1 MEDAAKNFG
10 AKLDRL
16 IAGESLSREEAR
28 EMFSQVISDEQPD
41 VHQGAFLAAITAKGP
56 TSDEIAGGWDA
67 IYGLDTFK
75 ASPRVSGELF
85 ENCGTGMD
93 AVETFNISTA
103 ASIVAAAAGVPMAK
117 HGARAITSRCG
128 TVDILEVFGVEVEAD
143 PEIVVRS
150 IERAGIGI
158 FNGTSPKVHPLG
170 LGRIL
175 AKIRFGTV
183 LNISGSLANPAM
195 PRQGLR
201 GVYSKDLVVTIA
213 EAMKK
218 IGYSRAMVVHG
229 LSADGKRGMD
239 EVSPSGKTFVAEFG
253 EDGRIA
259 TFEVS
264 PRDFG
269 AGSVDEN
276 LLIPREDRVE
286 EAVELLRVLS
296 GMERGPRER
305 AVCIN
310 SAPVLKMAGKAED
323 LSEGFSISR
332 EIIRTGKA
340 IEKLGEWVRAQ
351 NSDPLAG
358 AERLKYLVERAA
370 KTETEFIGHRL
381 REESR

>member
-1 MEDAAKNFG
+1 MDDG
-10 AKLDRL
+10 AKLFGSRLNRL

-28 EMFSQVISDEQPD
+28 QMFSQVLTDEQPD

-75 ASPRVSGELF
+75 ASPRISGELF

-128 TVDILEVFGVEVEAD
+128 TVDILEILGVEVEAD
-143 PEIVVRS
+143 PEIVVAS

-158 FNGTSPKVHPLG
+158 FNGMSPKVHPLG

-175 AKIRFGTV
+175 AKISFGTV
-183 LNISGSLANPAM
+183 LNIAGSLANPAM
-195 PRQGLR
+195 PRRGLR
-201 GVYSKDLVVTIA
+201 GVYSKELVVPIA

-229 LSADGKRGMD
+229 LSADGKNGMD
-239 EVSPSGKTFVAEFG
+239 ELSPSGRTIVAQLR

-264 PRDFG
+264 PRDLG
-269 AGSVDEN
+269 AEPVDLRH
-276 LLIPREDRVE
+276 LLPREDRVE

-296 GMERGPRER
+296 GMEKGPRET

-310 SAPVLKMAGKAED
+310 AAPILLLAGKAEGLRDGFLASKD
-323 LSEGFSISR
+323 L
-332 EIIRTGKA
+332 IRSGA
-340 IEKLGEWVRAQ
+340 ALDKLGEWVASQ

-358 AERLKYLVERAA
+358 AERLELLIDMAN
-370 KTETEFIGHRL
+370 
-381 REESR
+381 

>member
-1 MEDAAKNFG
+1 MDDAALLFG
-10 AKLDRL
+10 SRMNRL

-67 IYGLDTFK
+67 IYALDTFK
-75 ASPRVSGELF
+75 AYPRVCGELF

-93 AVETFNISTA
+93 GIETFNISTA
-103 ASIVAAAAGVPMAK
+103 ASMVAAAAGVPMAK
-117 HGARAITSRCG
+117 HGSRAITSRCG
-128 TVDILEVFGVEVEAD
+128 TVDILEVLGVEVEAD
-143 PEIVVRS
+143 PEVVVRS

-158 FNGTSPKVHPLG
+158 FNGMSPKVHPEG

-183 LNISGSLANPAM
+183 LNIAGSLANPAM

-201 GVYSKDLVVTIA
+201 GVYSKDLVVPVA

-229 LSADGKRGMD
+229 LSADGIRGMD
-239 EVSPSGKTFVAEFG
+239 EVSPSGETIVAELRD
-253 EDGRIA
+253 DGRIA
-259 TFEVS
+259 TFRVS

-269 AGSVDEN
+269 AEPVDERH
-276 LLIPREDRVE
+276 LLPREDRVE

-296 GMERGPRER
+296 GMERGPRET

-310 SAPVLKMAGKAED
+310 AAPILLLAGKAGCLQDGFLASKD
-323 LSEGFSISR
+323 L
-332 EIIRTGKA
+332 IRSGA
-340 IEKLGEWVRAQ
+340 ALDKLGEWVVSQ
-351 NSDPLAG
+351 NSDPIGG
-358 AERLKYLVERAA
+358 AERLDLLIDMA
-370 KTETEFIGHRL
+370 
-381 REESR
+381 S

>member
-28 EMFSQVISDEQPD
+28 EMFSEVISDEQPD
-41 VHQGAFLAAITAKGP
+41 AHQGAFLAAITAKGP
-56 TSDEIAGGWDA
+56 SSDEIAGGWDA
-67 IYGLDTFK
+67 IYDLDTFK

-93 AVETFNISTA
+93 AVDTFNISTA
-103 ASIVAAAAGVPMAK
+103 ASIVAAASGVPMAK

-143 PEIVVRS
+143 PGIVVGS

-158 FNGTSPKVHPLG
+158 FNGMSPKVHPLG

-183 LNISGSLANPAM
+183 LNIAGSLANPAM

-201 GVYSKDLVVTIA
+201 GVYSKDLVVPIA

-239 EVSPSGKTFVAEFG
+239 EVSPSGKTFVAEVG
-253 EDGRIA
+253 EDDRIA

-276 LLIPREDRVE
+276 LLLPREDRVE

-296 GMERGPRER
+296 GMERGPREM

-310 SAPVLKMAGKAED
+310 AAPILFSAGKAD
-323 LSEGFSISR
+323 GLREGFTASK
-332 EIIRTGKA
+332 EIIRSGGA
-340 IEKLGEWVRAQ
+340 IDKLADWVVSQ
-351 NSDPLAG
+351 NSDPIAG
-358 AERLKYLVERAA
+358 AEKLELLIDIA
-370 KTETEFIGHRL
+370 
-381 REESR
+381 S